1 MNLRPPRIL
10 PLAAAILLSLS
21 TMASPFGQVPVQADS
36 SISIS
41 GNVVGA
47 AGNLGGVAVSACA
60 TDWGSCAAPTQ
71 TDNAG
76 HFSFEGVQ
84 PGLYLVTFQPGPHY
98 LWGYYQGPG
107 LTQDVGSA
115 TPVDATGGSATLTNV
130 QLPAADV
137 ISGTVTGADGALRL
151 IEPTAC
157 DAAGNCTTSQ
167 ADEAGNYTIGGL
179 APGAYTLQFLDDT
192 ESALNA
198 DLHPYVS
205 GYYTGSG
212 LSPDRGAALP
222 ITLTDGDVTLP
233 NLNLQIGAVLS
244 GTVSGAAGN
253 LGTIQ
258 ITACPAGMIGA
269 CVSAMT
275 DDRGNYAIRGLWPND
290 YTLMYQDFNRT
301 YVRAYYSSTGPVL
314 QQGDATRVTVGASG
328 LNMTPFQLLTAGT
341 IKGAVTGTAGHLGW
355 ISISACPV
363 GGGDCAWS
371 STDDSGGFTVD
382 SLPPGTY
389 TLNIS
394 DYSGYFPSGYYAA
407 PGVLVPTADEATQIT
422 VPPSVAGLVVA
433 LAFAGSATAPNPPMG
448 VTATAGN
455 GAASV
460 SWYPAS
466 DNGSPVTSYTATASD
481 GSSCMTT
488 TLSCTITGLTNG
500 TSYTVAVTATN
511 AIGTSDPSWMP
522 VSVTPTGPVQTGVV
536 KLAIAATSHT
546 GVAGSP
552 ITVTVSALDRK
563 GKPVKGY
570 AGTVHFS
577 STDLRGGLPTD
588 YTFTAADGGS
598 HTFTV
603 SMATAGAQAVTVS
616 DGSLTTKRW
625 AISVKA
631 GPALSLV
638 LTGPNSTTAGASQH
652 YRVLA
657 IDAYDNIATGCTDT
671 MAVHSTD
678 AATFKTAGL
687 QAVSV
692 DDYASNLLGYQDDIA
707 VSPGKAD
714 SISISGLPGSTNS
727 GVASNATVTVHDKF
741 GNVATGYTSRVHFA
755 SNDRAAILPADY
767 TFTAVDRG
775 VHNFAITLTT
785 KGNQW
790 VTVRDTGKNSIGG
803 MARVLV
809 IPLK

>member
-1 MNLRPPRIL
+1 
-10 PLAAAILLSLS
+10 
-21 TMASPFGQVPVQADS
+21 
-36 SISIS
+36 
-41 GNVVGA
+41 
-47 AGNLGGVAVSACA
+47 
-60 TDWGSCAAPTQ
+60 
-71 TDNAG
+71 
-76 HFSFEGVQ
+76 
-84 PGLYLVTFQPGPHY
+84 
-98 LWGYYQGPG
+98 
-107 LTQDVGSA
+107 
-115 TPVDATGGSATLTNV
+115 
-130 QLPAADV
+130 
-137 ISGTVTGADGALRL
+137 
-151 IEPTAC
+151 
-157 DAAGNCTTSQ
+157 
-167 ADEAGNYTIGGL
+167 
-179 APGAYTLQFLDDT
+179 
-192 ESALNA
+192 
-198 DLHPYVS
+198 
-205 GYYTGSG
+205 
-212 LSPDRGAALP
+212 
-222 ITLTDGDVTLP
+222 
-233 NLNLQIGAVLS
+233 
-244 GTVSGAAGN
+244 
-253 LGTIQ
+253 
-258 ITACPAGMIGA
+258 
-269 CVSAMT
+269 
-275 DDRGNYAIRGLWPND
+275 
-290 YTLMYQDFNRT
+290 
-301 YVRAYYSSTGPVL
+301 
-314 QQGDATRVTVGASG
+314 
-328 LNMTPFQLLTAGT
+328 
-341 IKGAVTGTAGHLGW
+341 
-355 ISISACPV
+355 
-363 GGGDCAWS
+363 
-371 STDDSGGFTVD
+371 
-382 SLPPGTY
+382 
-389 TLNIS
+389 
-394 DYSGYFPSGYYAA
+394 
-407 PGVLVPTADEATQIT
+407 
-422 VPPSVAGLVVA
+422 
-433 LAFAGSATAPNPPMG
+433 
-448 VTATAGN
+448 
-455 GAASV
+455 
-460 SWYPAS
+460 
-466 DNGSPVTSYTATASD
+466 
-481 GSSCMTT
+481 
-488 TLSCTITGLTNG
+488 
-500 TSYTVAVTATN
+500 
-511 AIGTSDPSWMP
+511 
-522 VSVTPTGPVQTGVV
+522 V

-678 AATFKTAGL
+678 AALSSPTKSFALVRGTRAFAATFKTAGL

-775 VHNFAITLTT
+775 VHNFAITLTP